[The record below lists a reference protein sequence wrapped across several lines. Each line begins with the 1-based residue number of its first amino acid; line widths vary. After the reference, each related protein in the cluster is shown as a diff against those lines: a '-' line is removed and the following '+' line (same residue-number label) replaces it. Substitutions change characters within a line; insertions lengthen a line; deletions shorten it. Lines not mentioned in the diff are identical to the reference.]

1 MLASDPFLRRLLE
14 ALPIGVML
22 VDAQGLVDFVN
33 PRAEADTGYGGD
45 ELHGEAIEILAPRSP
60 RSGWPEVVR
69 RCISRQEGCR
79 IGGER
84 EAYVR
89 RKNGSL
95 MLVEIGLTPF
105 QASGLAGA
113 LATFVDLS
121 QSKAIERREII
132 ACEVRH
138 RARNILTLVQA
149 VARLT
154 LPAHESASFLDMLQ
168 AIVRTQ
174 DVLYAQG
181 AVPLRTILEGELSQ
195 FPHQIDDADC
205 ELELSAHAAQDFGLI
220 VHELTTNA
228 LKYGALSAPG
238 GRVEVSCR
246 RETDGRSFSFI
257 WREVDGPKIT
267 PPAGR
272 GFGGRILTDIARGF
286 AAHVEMD
293 YAPDGFRYELRAE
306 LARICDAAGTVE
318 SRPSDMALDV
328 PT

>member
-1 MLASDPFLRRLLE
+1 
-14 ALPIGVML
+14 
-22 VDAQGLVDFVN
+22 
-33 PRAEADTGYGGD
+33 
-45 ELHGEAIEILAPRSP
+45 
-60 RSGWPEVVR
+60 
-69 RCISRQEGCR
+69 
-79 IGGER
+79 
-84 EAYVR
+84 
-89 RKNGSL
+89 
-95 MLVEIGLTPF
+95 VEIGLTPF
-105 QASGLAGA
+105 QASGFVGA
-113 LATFVDLS
+113 LATFVDLT

-138 RARNILTLVQA
+138 RARNILTIVQA

-154 LPAHESASFLDMLQ
+154 LPALECASFLGMLQ

-181 AVPLRTILEGELSQ
+181 AVPLRTILEGELRQ
-195 FPHQIDDADC
+195 FPHKIDDADC
-205 ELELSAHAAQDFGLI
+205 ELDLSAHAAQDFGLI

-228 LKYGALSAPG
+228 LKYGALSKPE
-238 GRVEVSCR
+238 GRVKVSCR
-246 RETDGRSFSFI
+246 RNSDERSFSFI

-267 PPAGR
+267 LPAGR

-306 LARICDAAGTVE
+306 LARICDDPETAEPGPAA
-318 SRPSDMALDV
+318 RDLALEQ